1 MKYQKEEA
9 MKMRGRVVCLVSPSG
24 VGKTSYAKRLVK
36 KYNFVLPTVVTTRQ
50 QRSDDSENYQYISES
65 IFFEM
70 VRSGSFLEWDRYSNY
85 YYGTLAQSVKE
96 IIDSE
101 HPSGVILDLTP
112 VGCQKI
118 KKLMPSAVVIALLP
132 DNHVWLFE
140 RLISRNSQPPKEIQM
155 RTKLLNSYLD
165 EVNSLTCKKVYA
177 SFSPDSWDN
186 TFEAIEKI
194 VLEFETIRG

>member
-1 MKYQKEEA
+1 